1 MLWLC
6 LKFPFLALDVFAQE
20 EGPAVAVSRQYV
32 ESASPAA
39 LEAGVCIGMGLSAVL
54 ALVPGIRV
62 HERQPELEQE
72 LLSTLACW
80 AEGVTPTVSLAPP
93 DELLLEIGG
102 CLRLF
107 GGLPALC
114 TKTRKALEDQ
124 GFSAI
129 HAVAPTP
136 LAAQWLARAGE
147 EAACMEMASLSGY
160 LSALPVE
167 VMDVVNARNMKTF
180 AALGVCRIADLFAL
194 PAAGLR
200 RRFGSVLPLRL
211 AQALGEV
218 PDPRESFVFPE
229 RFAQRLELPSRVEH
243 AGMLLFAARRLLGA
257 LCGWLGARASGVV
270 ELRFLLEHEDGLP
283 ESVMWLSMAEAS
295 ADLQRM
301 ERVLRERLEHYRLN
315 APVWRIQLCA
325 DAPRPLSGCSLG
337 LFGQDAA
344 MALAPVIERL
354 RARLG
359 KDAVQTLAVVAD
371 HRPEC
376 ASVLMSSG
384 QKGLAVPV
392 DGKPRPLWLL
402 PAPEALAECQG
413 VPQRGG
419 NLLRLTG
426 PERIESGWWAQG
438 EDAAGDVRR
447 DYYVA
452 CTVRHEWLW
461 IFRDADGWWLHG
473 VFA

>member
-20 EGPAVAVSRQYV
+20 EGLAVAVSRQSV

-54 ALVPGIRV
+54 ALVPGVRV

-72 LLSTLACW
+72 LLHTLACW
-80 AEGVTPTVSLAPP
+80 AEGVTPVVSLAPP

-114 TKTRKALEDQ
+114 TKTREGLEGQ
-124 GFSAI
+124 GFAI
-129 HAVAPTP
+129 IQAVAPTP

-147 EAACMEMASLSGY
+147 EEACTEMGLLRQRLSD
-160 LSALPVE
+160 LSVD
-167 VMDVVNARNMKTF
+167 VMGSVNPKDMKTL
-180 AALGVCRIADLFAL
+180 AALGVSRIADLLAL
-194 PAAGLR
+194 PAAGLH
-200 RRFGSVLPLRL
+200 RRFGSVLPLRI
-211 AQALGEV
+211 AQALGEI

-229 RFAQRLELPSRVEH
+229 RFAQRLELPAKVEH
-243 AGMLLFAARRLLGA
+243 AGMLLFAARRLLAA
-257 LCGWLGARASGVV
+257 LCGWLGARASGVMEV
-270 ELRFLLEHEDGLP
+270 RFLLEHEDGVP
-283 ESVMWLSMAEAS
+283 ESVMGLSMAEAS

-301 ERVLRERLEHYRLN
+301 ERVLRERLEHYRLL
-315 APVWRIQLCA
+315 APVWRIQLCS
-325 DAPRPLSGCSLG
+325 DAPRPLSGRSLG
-337 LFGQDAA
+337 LFGQEAA
-344 MALAPVIERL
+344 VALAPVIERL

-371 HRPEC
+371 HRPEY
-376 ASVLMSSG
+376 ASALMSSG
-384 QKGLAVPV
+384 QKGATGPV
-392 DGKPRPLWLL
+392 DCKPRPLWLMTT
-402 PAPEALAECQG
+402 PEPLAECHG

-419 NLLRLTG
+419 DLLRLAG
-426 PERIESGWWAQG
+426 PERIESGWWSQG
-438 EDAAGDVRR
+438 EDATGDVRR

-461 IFRDADGWWLHG
+461 IFRDVNGWWLQG
-473 VFA
+473 FFA